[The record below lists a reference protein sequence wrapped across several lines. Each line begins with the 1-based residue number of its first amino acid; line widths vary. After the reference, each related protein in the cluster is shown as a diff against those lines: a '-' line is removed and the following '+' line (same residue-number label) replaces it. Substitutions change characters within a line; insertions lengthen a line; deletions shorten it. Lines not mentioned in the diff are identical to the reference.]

1 MAPSLN
7 KSPQYS
13 RRRGHQA
20 EPTSDER
27 PSGDAP
33 LARRATPIEVK
44 IDRPVRAIA
53 DIQLVHG
60 VPLVMSGLGHFIMS
74 ARSDNHGDWNKII
87 ALCERIAKPS
97 GTCEHSFA

>member
-7 KSPQYS
+7 KTPQYS
-13 RRRGHQA
+13 RHRGDQA

-44 IDRPVRAIA
+44 INQPVRAIA
-53 DIQLVHG
+53 DIPVVHG
-60 VPLVMSGLGHFIMS
+60 VPSGH
-74 ARSDNHGDWNKII
+74 
-87 ALCERIAKPS
+87 ERIAALYYVGS
-97 GTCEHSFA
+97 IG

>member
-7 KSPQYS
+7 KSPQHS
-13 RRRGHQA
+13 RRPGDQA

-33 LARRATPIEVK
+33 LPRRATPIEVK

-53 DIQLVHG
+53 GIQVVHG
-60 VPLVMSGLGHFIMS
+60 VPSGH
-74 ARSDNHGDWNKII
+74 
-87 ALCERIAKPS
+87 ERIGGLYYIRS
-97 GTCEHSFA
+97 IG

>member
-44 IDRPVRAIA
+44 IDRPVRAMA
-53 DIQLVHG
+53 DIEVVHG
-60 VPLVMSGLGHFIMS
+60 VPSGH
-74 ARSDNHGDWNKII
+74 
-87 ALCERIAKPS
+87 ERIGALYYVGS
-97 GTCEHSFA
+97 IG